1 MNSKLQALNR
11 KLMPG
16 KLLYDPSWLVLGVNN
31 ICNLHCKMCD
41 VGTKSNETNFAI
53 NLVGTN
59 PMNMPVELFQRI
71 VDQTKRYY
79 PTTKLGYAFTEPL
92 IYPHLEETLA
102 YAKSKNVFTAIT
114 TNALN
119 LLQKAEILAKNGL
132 NELFISLDGPE
143 AVHNEIRG
151 HKSSHQRALK
161 GIEQLLSLK
170 DIPISVFC
178 VITEWNI
185 GYLEQFVHELK
196 QFPLKH
202 VGFLHANYTT
212 EAMAQLHN
220 QQFGSQFQATHSN
233 TDEVDFS
240 AYDLG
245 ALQEEIAAIK
255 NGIFPFP
262 VSFHPNI
269 SSSEELSNYYHHPEI
284 KVGKRCLDI
293 YNNLMI
299 KSDGSVIPAH
309 GRCFNVSLG
318 NLYTEDLPQI
328 WNAPTIVA
336 LRKALSQNKGLL
348 PACNRCCSAI
358 C

>member
-31 ICNLHCKMCD
+31 LCNLHCKMCD
-41 VGTKSNETNFAI
+41 VGTKTNETNFAV
-53 NLVGTN
+53 NLVGTH
-59 PMNMPVELFQRI
+59 PMNMPVELFRRI
-71 VDQTKRYY
+71 VDQTKLYY

-102 YAKSKNVFTAIT
+102 YANDHKLFTSIT

-119 LLQKAEILAKNGL
+119 LPQKAEILAKNGL

-143 AVHNEIRG
+143 IVHNEIRG

-161 GIEQLLSLK
+161 GIEQLLSIK
-170 DIPISVFC
+170 NIPVSVFC

-185 GYLEQFVHELK
+185 GYLEQFANELK
-196 QFPLKH
+196 KFPLKH

-212 EAMAQLHN
+212 EAMAQMHN
-220 QQFGSQFQATHSN
+220 LQFGSQFHATHSN
-233 TDEVDFS
+233 TEEVNFS
-240 AYDLG
+240 AYDLPK
-245 ALQEEIAAIK
+245 LQVEITAIK
-255 NGIFPFP
+255 ASKFPFEI
-262 VSFHPNI
+262 SFHPNI
-269 SSSEELSNYYHHPEI
+269 SGKEALNNYYHHPEI
-284 KVGKRCLDI
+284 KIGKNCLDI

-309 GRCFNVSLG
+309 GRCFNLTIG
-318 NLYTEDLPQI
+318 NLYNEELSQI

-336 LRKALSQNKGLL
+336 LRKALKQNNGLL